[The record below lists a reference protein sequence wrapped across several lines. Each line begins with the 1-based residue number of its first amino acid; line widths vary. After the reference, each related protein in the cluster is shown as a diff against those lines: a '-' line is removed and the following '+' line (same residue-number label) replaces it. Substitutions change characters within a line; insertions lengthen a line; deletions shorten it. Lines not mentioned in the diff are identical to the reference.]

1 MFQRF
6 ARNRL
11 KQFPAFPSR
20 NQHIK
25 TPPLNRFFRILLAVA
40 LLATLSPSFAADDA
54 TNATATILSQAGA
67 GAGASASTMFWG
79 MVLAAVVLG
88 TGIPLLAI
96 WCEFKK
102 RQSLIEVCHQ
112 ERMSALEK
120 GIELP
125 PFPSEP
131 FRQSDEASDCGGSGT
146 GLKPALVWLGVGIG
160 TLFFSSKFAAIP
172 LGIGAAYLLYYAIE
186 GRKRVGGGSW
196 PKN

>member
-1 MFQRF
+1 M
-6 ARNRL
+6 
-11 KQFPAFPSR
+11 
-20 NQHIK
+20 K

-40 LLATLSPSFAADDA
+40 LLATLSPSSAANDA
-54 TNATATILSQAGA
+54 TNATATIISQAGA
-67 GAGASASTMFWG
+67 GAGTNPGAMFWA

-125 PFPSEP
+125 PFSSEP

-146 GLKPALVWLGVGIG
+146 GLKPGLVWWASALEP
-160 TLFFSSKFAAIP
+160 LFFS
-172 LGIGAAYLLYYAIE
+172 
-186 GRKRVGGGSW
+186 
-196 PKN
+196 